1 MAAPAVPD
9 LRKRIIESFDTMIPR
24 VIRREIPQVTEDAA
38 LMADLGLTSSTMLEL
53 LLELEEA
60 LEIEIDVE
68 EIDEDN
74 AGTVGKLADYI
85 VGHLVSDE

>member
-9 LRKRIIESFDTMIPR
+9 LRQRIIENFGTMIPR
-24 VIRREIPQVTEDAA
+24 VTRREIPEIPEDAA

-68 EIDEDN
+68 EIDEDS

-85 VGHLVSDE
+85 VGHLISHE